1 MAAGTDTIFARARS
15 WVAAVMEMAYGIN
28 RQVNEVG
35 RKLRE
40 VEVLEILDSI
50 CAKNMDKYGLV
61 LDSNGQVLASPLR
74 LFFCFA
80 SFIHVSIYIRIY
92 VHIDEYIHILL
103 HIYIYIYGYMDMYV
117 YARDGTVE
125 AAARADL
132 AESHLLQIVV

>member
-61 LDSNGQVLASPLR
+61 LDSNGQVIASPLR
-74 LFFCFA
+74 LFFCFT
-80 SFIHVSIYIRIY
+80 SFMHVSIYIRSY
-92 VHIDEYIHILL
+92 VYTDKYIHNLFQIYMYMDKNIYTYN
-103 HIYIYIYGYMDMYV
+103 IYICI
-117 YARDGTVE
+117 
-125 AAARADL
+125 
-132 AESHLLQIVV
+132 